1 MEATSES
8 GTDCGEGGHRV
19 PSGDRTRLVPGPCTA
34 RMKRGGMGRTMMGG
48 GFLGKRD
55 LQEGT
60 LWYPGRDLTRR
71 RDGRGISQDG
81 RGISQDGR
89 GISQEGLVFVE
100 MRERFSLLD
109 LVFRF
114 HG

>member
-48 GFLGKRD
+48 GFWGKRD

-81 RGISQDGR
+81 RGISQY
-89 GISQEGLVFVE
+89 GLVFLE

-109 LVFRF
+109 LVLRF